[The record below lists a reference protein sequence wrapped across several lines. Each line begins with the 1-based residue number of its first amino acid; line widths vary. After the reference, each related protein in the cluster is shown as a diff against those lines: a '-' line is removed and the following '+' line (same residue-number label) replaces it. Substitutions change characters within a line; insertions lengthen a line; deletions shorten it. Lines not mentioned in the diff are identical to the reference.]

1 MLKVAKSRSTD
12 YLSIHLSYRF
22 PVPAVLGGIRDS
34 KLSFLMETSVLL
46 PSSVPWGS
54 SGSSSPTFGCDTG
67 GCPLSRL
74 SSCTSTIASIESS
87 SCSLFLEF
95 FPGGDRAKYLSRP
108 VSHSARVK
116 AMSRKP
122 RLVVLGIC
130 PMKHFNPVKTRRLLR
145 SESGSGHGYRSTNI
159 SR

>member
-12 YLSIHLSYRF
+12 YLSIHLSYRS
-22 PVPAVLGGIRDS
+22 PVPAVLEGIRDS
-34 KLSFLMETSVLL
+34 KLSLLMETSVLL

-54 SGSSSPTFGCDTG
+54 SGSNSPIFGCGTG

-74 SSCTSTIASIESS
+74 SSYTSSIESS

-95 FPGGDRAKYLSRP
+95 VPGGDRAKYLSRP

-145 SESGSGHGYRSTNI
+145 SESGSGHGYSSTNI